1 MVSKKEKFDLID
13 KIVNENPK
21 LKKEIEALQKEAR
34 KSLKEFYMEQYE
46 YEKAK

>member
-1 MVSKKEKFDLID
+1 MVSKKEKFKLLD

-21 LKKEIEALQKEAR
+21 LKKEMEALQKEAR
-34 KSLKEFYMEQYE
+34 ISLKEFYMEE